1 MSATTMV
8 APTTS
13 ATTVIIS
20 ASRVMGR
27 RHSAW
32 VSRRI
37 AEISVPAWL
46 MPMKNTKLV
55 R

>member
-1 MSATTMV
+1 MSITTML

-20 ASRVMGR
+20 ARRVMGR
-27 RHSAW
+27 RHSAC

-37 AEISVPAWL
+37 AETSVPAWL
-46 MPMKNTKLV
+46 MPMKKTKFV